1 MVTMQNK
8 LSSRDKAVVIGTLT
22 SFLVSFLVLRLSGF
36 SASTMV
42 NSQNYIVKTMILS
55 TTGMTTLG
63 ALYTALKP
71 FTYVFI
77 SLVFFTLAISI
88 LSYYGC
94 KNYNKRVGIIAG
106 LLSAACAVIIFETLW
121 GAFLALAVFLC
132 GYYAPQFSNTYSKE
146 LKRWVFFRTGSNT
159 AGKVMFIAN
168 ILISLGLFFAVLQSQ
183 ATYETMFRQD
193 LTDYMKSIVMSTPG
207 ASLLPQDTINQKINT
222 AISSST
228 LFQAY
233 IRWLPVMTAF
243 GAWVVF
249 EFLRNVVLA
258 NLSGVFTF
266 ILLKKSENT

>member
-1 MVTMQNK
+1 MQNK
-8 LSSRDKAVVIGTLT
+8 LSSRDKAVIIGTFT
-22 SFLVSFLVLRLSGF
+22 SFLVSFLVLRLSSF

-55 TTGMTTLG
+55 TTGMTTLD
-63 ALYTALKP
+63 ALSTALKP

-77 SLVFFTLAISI
+77 SLIFFVLAIS
-88 LSYYGC
+88 LMSFYGY
-94 KNYNKRVGIIAG
+94 KNDNKKVGVLAG

-121 GAFLALAVFLC
+121 GAFLAIAVFLC
-132 GYYAPQFSNTYSKE
+132 CYYSPQFSNTYAKE

-159 AGKVMFIAN
+159 AGKVMFMAN
-168 ILISLGLFFAVLQSQ
+168 IVISLGLFFSVLQSQ
-183 ATYETMFRQD
+183 AAYEVAFRHD
-193 LTDYMKSIVMSTPG
+193 LTDSMKSIVLSTPG
-207 ASLLPQDTINQKINT
+207 ASLLPQDTLNQKIDT

-228 LFQAY
+228 LFQSY

-243 GAWVVF
+243 GAWVVL

-266 ILLKKSENT
+266 ILLKKSEKK